1 MAEHTIK
8 LNATGRMTLLD
19 TIPDGTE
26 LHTKIS
32 AHGIMEPVPLTADEL
47 AALRGYADVVGR
59 GTNIHWANCRAR
71 IRRESFEVIA

>member
-1 MAEHTIK
+1 MTEHTIK

-19 TIPDGTE
+19 TIPNETE

-32 AHGIMEPVPLTADEL
+32 AHAIMEPVPLATDEL
-47 AALRGYADVVGR
+47 AALRGYADIVGQ

-71 IRRESFEVIA
+71 IRRESFEAIT